1 MSDYPKYGAPFEQ
14 GEFYHIYNCAVG
26 KEIMFINDDNYHFF
40 LDRFYYYTRDY
51 LCIYAYCLLRN
62 HFHFLV
68 RINDG
73 ADHLKISEQLR
84 KLFISYSKA
93 FNKQQKRT
101 GSLFEKH
108 LKRIKIVSDNQLLWT
123 IYYIHRNPVHHRISS
138 DFERFTWSSYRV
150 IISDKNTK
158 LKREEVLGI
167 YSGKKSFMEFHQRN
181 IENDQLQEKI
191 NFAE

>member
-1 MSDYPKYGAPFEQ
+1 MTIITSFWTDSTIIQ
-14 GEFYHIYNCAVG
+14 
-26 KEIMFINDDNYHFF
+26 EI
-40 LDRFYYYTRDY
+40 
-51 LCIYAYCLLRN
+51 IYAYCLLRN

-68 RINDG
+68 RILDG

-84 KLFISYSKA
+84 ILFISYSKA

-181 IENDQLQEKI
+181 IENDLLQEKI
-191 NFAE
+191 NFTE